1 MLITQGLT
9 AKLKKVT
16 EWIRK
21 ERCRKPLKEIWK
33 TFAAK
38 LRGHVNYYGVSHNA
52 KKVSK
57 FIDEASCIVF
67 KWLNRRSQ
75 RKSFTWEG
83 YEKYMKTHPLPKVR
97 IVHKLF

>member
-1 MLITQGLT
+1 MK

-21 ERCRKPLKEIWK
+21 EEMQKATERDMEDLCSKV
-33 TFAAK
+33 
-38 LRGHVNYYGVSHNA
+38 RGQVNYYGVSHNA